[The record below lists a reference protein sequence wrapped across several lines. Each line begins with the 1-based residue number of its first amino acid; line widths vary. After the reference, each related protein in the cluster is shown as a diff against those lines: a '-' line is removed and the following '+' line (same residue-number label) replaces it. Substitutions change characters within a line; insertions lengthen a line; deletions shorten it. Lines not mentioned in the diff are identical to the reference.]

1 MLPSDLERAI
11 EEGHRA
17 WDVFMRGD
25 AGPALELFSHGEEV
39 SLANPFGATVR
50 GWDKVSEGV
59 TVAATHYRDGVATDF
74 ERIAEYAT
82 PDLAYIVEVERFQSK
97 IGGADEITPFS
108 LRVTTVL
115 RREEDGWRMLHRHA
129 DPITSPRPPESLLR
143 Q

>member
-1 MLPSDLERAI
+1 MLPSDLEQVI
-11 EEGHRA
+11 EESHRA

-25 AGPALELFSHGEEV
+25 AGPALQLFSHGEDV

-59 TVAATHYRDGVATDF
+59 TVAATHYRDGTATDF

-82 PDLAYIVEVERFQSK
+82 PDLAYIVEIERFRSK

-115 RREEDGWRMLHRHA
+115 RREADGWRMLHRHA
-129 DPITSPRPPESLLR
+129 DPITSPRAPKSLLE
-143 Q
+143 